1 MTTVLNQSSNQRKK
15 TKKPTAL
22 EIARKHINRAKRK
35 LKILRGKNGK

>member
-1 MTTVLNQSSNQRKK
+1 MTLRQKRM